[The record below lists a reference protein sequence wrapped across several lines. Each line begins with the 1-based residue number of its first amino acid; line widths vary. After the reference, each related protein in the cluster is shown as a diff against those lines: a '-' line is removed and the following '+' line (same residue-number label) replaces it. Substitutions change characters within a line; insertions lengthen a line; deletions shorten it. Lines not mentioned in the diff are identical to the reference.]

1 MPKKP
6 KRPCKHPGCPRL
18 TSGRYC
24 ELHAKLHINDR
35 ASAFER
41 GYNSRWQNVS
51 KRFLANHPFCAECE
65 RNGKL
70 IPATVVD
77 HVNPHRGDEEL
88 FWSESNWQPLCKK
101 CHDIKTREEN
111 KDPIHGIKQG

>member
-77 HVNPHRGDEEL
+77 HVNPHRGDEVL

-101 CHDIKTREEN
+101 CHDSKTRTMDQHREY
-111 KDPIHGIKQG
+111 KY